1 MKFKYYMLA
10 AVLLMASCSKELT
23 VENAP
28 DLDITAESTTYK
40 AGQEVVFKFTGDA
53 SLISLYT
60 GQESSEYAYKDG
72 KIIDVAGGAE
82 LSFTT
87 ATVLPITGKQIN
99 QLAVM
104 ASTDFNGLYDI
115 ANIRKATWTDI
126 TSRFVINSTTAAYV
140 ASGVKDISDLT
151 TDPAKPLYIAFKYTT
166 RSQAANGLARQHL
179 IQSFLLSSKGPRPD
193 GVTKA
198 LTLAD
203 QAGAGFTIVDENKE
217 NAPGRSS
224 LISTRITLYGNI
236 FKNLARTDPAS
247 PIWDATDP
255 IFDPLNPIYDPRSP
269 SFDQFAKRPAFV
281 PFDPASPYND
291 PVSEQWAIAKPI
303 RVNKV
308 DLGPD
313 LPVAIKAMENGKMT
327 QFLYKYP
334 TPGVYKAVFVF
345 SNHTA
350 QQTKEKTKEVTIT
363 ITP

>member
-10 AVLLMASCSKELT
+10 GVLLMASCSKELT
-23 VENAP
+23 VEKAP
-28 DLDITAESTTYK
+28 DLDVVPQSTTYK
-40 AGQEVVFKFTGDA
+40 AGEEVVFKFTGDA

-60 GQESSEYAYKDG
+60 GEESSEYAYKDG
-72 KIIDVAGGAE
+72 KVIDVAGGVE

-87 ATVLPITGKQIN
+87 ATVLPITGKQAN

-104 ASTDFNGLYDI
+104 ASTDFNGQYDM

-126 TSRFVINSTTAAYV
+126 TSRFVINSTTAAFV
-140 ASGVKDISDLT
+140 TSGVKDLSDLV
-151 TDPAKPLYIAFKYTT
+151 TDPTKPLYIAFKYTT
-166 RSQAANGLARQHL
+166 RSQAINGLVRQHL
-179 IQSFLLSSKGPRPD
+179 IQTFLLSSKGPRPD

-198 LTLAD
+198 LTFTD
-203 QAGAGFTIVDENKE
+203 QANAGFTIVDEHKE

-224 LISTRITLYGNI
+224 QTSLRITFLGNI

-247 PIWDATDP
+247 PIWDPSDP

-269 SFDQFAKRPAFV
+269 SFDQFAKRPVFV
-281 PFDPASPYND
+281 AFDPTSPYND

-303 RVNKV
+303 YVDKV

-313 LPVAIKAMENGKMT
+313 RPIAVKAMENVKMS
-327 QFLYKYP
+327 QFLYKYS

-350 QQTKEKTKEVTIT
+350 EQVKEKSKEITLT